1 MGLKDFGLYRIIIV
15 ALAVVAVLFS
25 VSDLS
30 AQTTRR
36 KRKPLPVPKV
46 SATPPSGEPLII
58 SRAEDF
64 PDSETM
70 VVAAN
75 PDDKPIVSVN
85 DIDRTAKTIEDLGNR
100 IKSLEAGRKSDYDE
114 KQKRLLLNLDI
125 LTRSEQR
132 AETLRKQLFEMIEKE
147 NTIKTRLDLIEN
159 DIRPEAIEKTVAF
172 AGSLRPEELRNMR
185 RKNLDIEKTNLQTL
199 LTEIQRTKANLDQNV
214 QKADILVEKLR
225 SKLEKEI
232 DDALVDEPERN

>member
-1 MGLKDFGLYRIIIV
+1 MGLKDFGLHRILIV
-15 ALAVVAVLFS
+15 ALAFLAVLVS
-25 VSDLS
+25 VGDLN
-30 AQTTRR
+30 AQTRR
-36 KRKPLPVPKV
+36 KRKSQSAPSV
-46 SATPPSGEPLII
+46 SSPPPSSEPLII

-70 VVAAN
+70 IVPAN
-75 PDDKPIVSVN
+75 QEEKNATASESK
-85 DIDRTAKTIEDLGNR
+85 DRNTITMEDLGNR
-100 IKSLEAGRKSDYDE
+100 IKNLEAGSKRDSDE

-147 NTIKTRLDLIEN
+147 SAIKTKLDLIEN
-159 DIRPEAIEKTVAF
+159 DIRPEAIEKSVAF

-185 RKNLDIEKTNLQTL
+185 RKNLEIEKTNLQSL

-214 QKADILVEKLR
+214 QRADILVDKLR
-225 SKLEKEI
+225 NKLEKEI
-232 DDALVDEPERN
+232 DDALVDDPEKN

>member
-1 MGLKDFGLYRIIIV
+1 
-15 ALAVVAVLFS
+15 
-25 VSDLS
+25 
-30 AQTTRR
+30 
-36 KRKPLPVPKV
+36 
-46 SATPPSGEPLII
+46 LII

-70 VVAAN
+70 IVPAN
-75 PDDKPIVSVN
+75 QEEKNATASESK
-85 DIDRTAKTIEDLGNR
+85 DRNTITMEDLGNR
-100 IKSLEAGRKSDYDE
+100 IKNLEAGSKRDSDE

-147 NTIKTRLDLIEN
+147 SAIKTKLDLIEN
-159 DIRPEAIEKTVAF
+159 DIRPEAIEKSVAF

-185 RKNLDIEKTNLQTL
+185 RKNLEIEKTNLQSL

-214 QKADILVEKLR
+214 QRADILVDKLR
-225 SKLEKEI
+225 NKLEKEI
-232 DDALVDEPERN
+232 DDALVDDPEKN